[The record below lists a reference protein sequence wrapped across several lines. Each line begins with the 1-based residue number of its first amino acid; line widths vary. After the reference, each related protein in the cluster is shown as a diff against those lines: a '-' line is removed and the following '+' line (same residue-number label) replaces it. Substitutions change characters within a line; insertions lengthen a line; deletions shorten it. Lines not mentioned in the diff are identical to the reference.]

1 MYRFLTDLRPSSA
14 KHPSF
19 EIDFYREELIKHQH
33 CLRRQREYY
42 SERAYASADQAL
54 SRLLSRLDQ
63 LCRSEDAGRLMGHLL
78 RQFDVVTNLS
88 AWSDVKKVN

>member
-1 MYRFLTDLRPSSA
+1 MHRVLTHQRPTRA
-14 KHPSF
+14 KHPGF
-19 EIDFYREELIKHQH
+19 EVDFYRDELIKHQH

-63 LCRSEDAGRLMGHLL
+63 LCRSEDAEQVMSHLL
-78 RQFDVVTNLS
+78 RQLEAVTHLS
-88 AWSDVKKVN
+88 AWSDPKRVN

>member
-1 MYRFLTDLRPSSA
+1 MHRVLTDQRPIRA
-14 KHPSF
+14 KHPGF
-19 EIDFYREELIKHQH
+19 EVDFYRDELIKHQH

-63 LCRSEDAGRLMGHLL
+63 LCRSKDAEQVMSQLL
-78 RQFDVVTNLS
+78 RQFEAVTHLS
-88 AWSDVKKVN
+88 AWSDPKRVN